1 MALKS
6 GGEPVLSFFIC
17 WNQHRFYVN
26 LIDITVFIGNAAVDI
41 LLFLFFQLGKKSTI
55 TGILKLNYSQIEKNE
70 SIWRNKAIFDKFT
83 GSFVINIKQMH
94 AYLL

>member
-6 GGEPVLSFFIC
+6 GGEPVLSFFLC

-41 LLFLFFQLGKKSTI
+41 LLFLFFSIRKKSTI
-55 TGILKLNYSQIEKNE
+55 NGVLKLNYTQIEKNE
-70 SIWRNKAIFDKFT
+70 SI
-83 GSFVINIKQMH
+83 
-94 AYLL
+94 

>member
-55 TGILKLNYSQIEKNE
+55 TGVLKLNYSQIEKNE
-70 SIWRNKAIFDKFT
+70 SIWRNKTIFDKFQ
-83 GSFVINIKQMH
+83 GV
-94 AYLL
+94 L

>member
-1 MALKS
+1 MAFKS
-6 GGEPVLSFFIC
+6 GGKPVLLFFLC
-17 WNQHRFYVN
+17 WNQHRFFVN